1 MENFAPLTAATW
13 RPEAW
18 QAGAS
23 VPADPPSGQDFQSLL
38 EQIHTAP
45 TTTASS
51 THSAASSAPSA
62 ASSPAARAAV
72 PAPAYTVRGGDSLNS
87 IVQQLAREQ
96 GVQLS
101 AEQTHRYA
109 LELAQ
114 SNRISDPNRIR
125 PGQSLQTAGLFSNL
139 PSGNVGSSVGSSVA
153 NTDVPAPKTA
163 TAAVQTQQWL
173 AQRPVAGNRTPSTFS
188 APQLNR
194 AIPHARTLPGNA
206 SAHPVLQQ
214 TLERAVA
221 RGFIPAD
228 EKSAVEGKILQLAQ
242 KYRFAPD
249 DFARMTL
256 MESDGMNPKASNQ
269 RCHGIIQFCDGPNR
283 GAASV
288 GMAQQ
293 PKAILGL
300 SVYQQLHLVDT
311 YFDEVKLGRQDGPT
325 TLDDLYLTVL
335 QPAARQEKQAH
346 VPLNILGPQ
355 ARALHV
361 DADTRQPITRQSI
374 VDGLL
379 RHTREKLGQMFSPP
393 PPARAAA
400 AVQVSQT
407 DVPGAQDKRV
417 R

>member
-1 MENFAPLTAATW
+1 LENFAPLTASAW
-13 RPEAW
+13 RPETW
-18 QAGAS
+18 QASATA
-23 VPADPPSGQDFQSLL
+23 PADTPSGQDFQSLL
-38 EQIHTAP
+38 EQIHGGPAAAGTPAN
-45 TTTASS
+45 A
-51 THSAASSAPSA
+51 AAST
-62 ASSPAARAAV
+62 PAARAAL
-72 PAPAYTVRGGDSLNS
+72 PASAYTVRSGDSLNS
-87 IVQQLAREQ
+87 IVQHLAREQ

-114 SNRISDPNRIR
+114 NNRLNDPNRIQ
-125 PGQSLQTAGLFSNL
+125 PGQRLQTAGLFGAL
-139 PSGNVGSSVGSSVA
+139 PPGTLASTEPN
-153 NTDVPAPKTA
+153 PAR
-163 TAAVQTQQWL
+163 TAAPTAQTQSWL
-173 AQRPVAGNRTPSTFS
+173 AQRPVLGQRTPSTFS

-194 AIPHARTLPGNA
+194 AIPHARAA
-206 SAHPVLQQ
+206 SGQGPAHPVLQQ

-283 GAASV
+283 GAATV

-293 PKAILGL
+293 PKAILGM

-346 VPLNILGPQ
+346 APLNILGPQ

-393 PPARAAA
+393 VVPRGGA

-407 DVPGAQDKRV
+407 EPPGAQDKRL

>member
-1 MENFAPLTAATW
+1 MENFAPLSATTW

-18 QAGAS
+18 PESAGALPDS
-23 VPADPPSGQDFQSLL
+23 PSAQGFHALLQQMNPAPV
-38 EQIHTAP
+38 AP
-45 TTTASS
+45 A
-51 THSAASSAPSA
+51 AASPRPALPS
-62 ASSPAARAAV
+62 S
-72 PAPAYTVRGGDSLNS
+72 YTVRGGDSLNS

-96 GVQLS
+96 GVQIS

-114 SNRISDPNRIR
+114 SNRIGDPNRIQ
-125 PGQSLQTAGLFSNL
+125 PGQRLQTAGLFSAM
-139 PSGNVGSSVGSSVA
+139 PAG
-153 NTDVPAPKTA
+153 TEVPAARTTA
-163 TAAVQTQQWL
+163 PAVQTQTWL
-173 AQRPVAGNRTPSTFS
+173 AQRPVSGQRIPSTFS

-194 AIPHARTLPGNA
+194 AIPHARATPAGGA
-206 SAHPVLQQ
+206 AHPVLQQ

-249 DFARMTL
+249 DFARLTL

-283 GAASV
+283 GAATV

-325 TLDDLYLTVL
+325 SLDDLYLTVL

-346 VPLNILGPQ
+346 APLNILGPQ

-379 RHTREKLGQMFSPP
+379 SHTREKLGQMFAPP
-393 PPARAAA
+393 PPARTSAP
-400 AVQVSQT
+400 VQVSQAEVAT
-407 DVPGAQDKRV
+407 TPDKRV

>member
-1 MENFAPLTAATW
+1 LENFAPLTAAAW

-18 QAGAS
+18 QTGALAQS
-23 VPADPPSGQDFQSLL
+23 DSPSGQDFQSLL
-38 EQIHTAP
+38 EQINAAP
-45 TTTASS
+45 QQAGVSSTRDVNTAS
-51 THSAASSAPSA
+51 AA
-62 ASSPAARAAV
+62 AARTAL
-72 PAPAYTVRGGDSLNS
+72 PPSAYTVRGGDSLNS

-101 AEQTHRYA
+101 AEQAHRYA

-114 SNRISDPNRIR
+114 NNRITDPNRIQ
-125 PGQSLQTAGLFSNL
+125 PGQKLQTAGLFSTL
-139 PSGNVGSSVGSSVA
+139 PSGTWASA
-153 NTDVPAPKTA
+153 ETPAVKT
-163 TAAVQTQQWL
+163 TAAALQTQNWL
-173 AQRPVAGNRTPSTFS
+173 AQRPVSANRTPSTFS

-194 AIPHARTLPGNA
+194 AIPHARTA
-206 SAHPVLQQ
+206 SGQGPAHPVLQQ
-214 TLERAVA
+214 TLDRAVA

-228 EKSAVEGKILQLAQ
+228 EKSAVEGKILQMAQ

-269 RCHGIIQFCDGPNR
+269 RCHGIIQFCDGANR

-293 PKAILGL
+293 PKAILGM

-311 YFDEVKLGRQDGPT
+311 YFDDVKLGRQDGPT

-346 VPLNILGPQ
+346 APLNILGQQ

-379 RHTREKLGQMFSPP
+379 RHTREKLGQMFSPA
-393 PPARAAA
+393 PAPRAGT

-407 DVPGAQDKRV
+407 EVQGAQDKRV

>member
-1 MENFAPLTAATW
+1 LENFAPLTATAW
-13 RPEAW
+13 RPENWPAN
-18 QAGAS
+18 ATA
-23 VPADPPSGQDFQSLL
+23 PADTASGQDFQSLL
-38 EQIHTAP
+38 EQIHGTPAAAGTSATTP
-45 TTTASS
+45 TS
-51 THSAASSAPSA
+51 ASSARTAPP
-62 ASSPAARAAV
+62 AST
-72 PAPAYTVRGGDSLNS
+72 YTVRGGDSLNG

-114 SNRISDPNRIR
+114 NNRISDPNRIQ
-125 PGQSLQTAGLFSNL
+125 PGQRLQTAGLFSA
-139 PSGNVGSSVGSSVA
+139 PFSASVA
-153 NTDVPAPKTA
+153 STEPAA
-163 TAAVQTQQWL
+163 TRAAAPTVQTQNWL
-173 AQRPVAGNRTPSTFS
+173 AQRPVLGNRTPSTFS

-194 AIPHARTLPGNA
+194 AIPHARG
-206 SAHPVLQQ
+206 SSGSGQAHPVLQQ
-214 TLERAVA
+214 TLDRAVA

-283 GAASV
+283 GAATV

-293 PKAILGL
+293 PKAILGM

-346 VPLNILGPQ
+346 APLNILGPQ
-355 ARALHV
+355 ARTLHV

-379 RHTREKLGQMFSPP
+379 RHTREKLGQMFSTPVGP
-393 PPARAAA
+393 RTGTT
-400 AVQVSQT
+400 VQISQT
-407 DVPGAQDKRV
+407 EVPGAQDKRV

>member
-1 MENFAPLTAATW
+1 MENFAPLAATAW
-13 RPEAW
+13 RPESR
-18 QAGAS
+18 QAS
-23 VPADPPSGQDFQSLL
+23 SPALSEPIPAQDFQSLFDQVNTL
-38 EQIHTAP
+38 PSVTP
-45 TTTASS
+45 ASG
-51 THSAASSAPSA
+51 AK
-62 ASSPAARAAV
+62 PAAQAHYR
-72 PAPAYTVRGGDSLNS
+72 VRPGDSLNA
-87 IVQQLAREQ
+87 IVQHLAREQ
-96 GVQLS
+96 GIPLN
-101 AEQTHRYA
+101 ADQTHRQA

-114 SNRISDPNRIR
+114 LNRISDPNRIQ
-125 PGQSLQTAGLFSNL
+125 PGQLLKTAGLFDSL
-139 PSGNVGSSVGSSVA
+139 PPGTLA
-153 NTDVPAPKTA
+153 HAQAPAAKTDAMP
-163 TAAVQTQQWL
+163 VQTQNWL
-173 AQRPVAGNRTPSTFS
+173 AQRPTLGHRTPSTFT

-194 AIPHARTLPGNA
+194 AIPHARALAGSGP
-206 SAHPVLQQ
+206 AHPVLQQ

-256 MESDGMNPKASNQ
+256 MESDGMNPRATNQ

-293 PKAILGL
+293 PRAILGL

-311 YFDEVKLGRQDGPT
+311 YFDEVKLGRQQGPT

-355 ARALHV
+355 ARSLHV

-374 VDGLL
+374 VEGLL
-379 RHTREKLGQMFSPP
+379 RHTREKLGQIFT
-393 PPARAAA
+393 PAPAPGRAGA
-400 AVQVSQT
+400 AVQVSQSE
-407 DVPGAQDKRV
+407 VQPQQER
-417 R
+417 RIR

>member
-1 MENFAPLTAATW
+1 MENFAPLTAAAW

-18 QAGAS
+18 QASATA
-23 VPADPPSGQDFQSLL
+23 PADSPSGQDFQSLL
-38 EQIHTAP
+38 DQINTSPTQAGKSASGAAAP
-45 TTTASS
+45 
-51 THSAASSAPSA
+51 AASVAT
-62 ASSPAARAAV
+62 AARAAH
-72 PAPAYTVRGGDSLNS
+72 PPTALTVRVGDSLNS

-114 SNRISDPNRIR
+114 NNRITDPNRIQ
-125 PGQSLQTAGLFSNL
+125 PGQRLQTAGLFSAL
-139 PSGNVGSSVGSSVA
+139 PTGTLASAEAPAARVS
-153 NTDVPAPKTA
+153 PAPL
-163 TAAVQTQQWL
+163 QTQNWL
-173 AQRPVAGNRTPSTFS
+173 AQRPVSGQRTPSTFS

-194 AIPHARTLPGNA
+194 AIPHARTGAGQSP
-206 SAHPVLQQ
+206 AHPVLQQ

-293 PKAILGL
+293 PKAILGM
-300 SVYQQLHLVDT
+300 SVYQQLHLVDS
-311 YFDEVKLGRQDGPT
+311 YFDDVKLGRQDGPT

-346 VPLNILGPQ
+346 APLNILGPQ

-379 RHTREKLGQMFSPP
+379 RHTREKLGQMFSV
-393 PPARAAA
+393 PPAPRAGT
-400 AVQVSQT
+400 AVQVSQSE
-407 DVPGAQDKRV
+407 VPGAQDKRV

>member
-1 MENFAPLTAATW
+1 MENFAPLTATAW
-13 RPEAW
+13 KPEAW
-18 QAGAS
+18 PTSA
-23 VPADPPSGQDFQSLL
+23 PALTDNASGQDFQSLL
-38 EQIHTAP
+38 EQIKAPASAPAAKPAFAP
-45 TTTASS
+45 T
-51 THSAASSAPSA
+51 
-62 ASSPAARAAV
+62 
-72 PAPAYTVRGGDSLNS
+72 YTVKGGDSLNG

-96 GVQLS
+96 GVQIS

-114 SNRISDPNRIR
+114 NNRISDPNRIQ
-125 PGQSLQTAGLFSNL
+125 PGQRLQTAGLFSTL
-139 PSGNVGSSVGSSVA
+139 PQGTAASQEL
-153 NTDVPAPKTA
+153 PAAKTA
-163 TAAVQTQQWL
+163 SAQVQTQHWL
-173 AQRPVAGNRTPSTFS
+173 AQRPGMGTRSPSSFS

-194 AIPHARTLPGNA
+194 AIPQARAVNSTNP
-206 SAHPVLQQ
+206 AHPILQQ

-256 MESDGMNPKASNQ
+256 MESDGMNPRASNQ

-283 GAASV
+283 GAATV

-346 VPLNILGPQ
+346 APLNIMGPQ

-361 DADTRQPITRQSI
+361 DSDTRQPITRQSI

-379 RHTREKLGQMFSPP
+379 RHTRDKLGQMFA
-393 PPARAAA
+393 PPAAPRAGN

-407 DVPGAQDKRV
+407 EVVTPQDKRV

>member
-1 MENFAPLTAATW
+1 MENFAPLTATAW
-13 RPEAW
+13 KPEAW
-18 QAGAS
+18 PTSA
-23 VPADPPSGQDFQSLL
+23 PALTDNPSGQDFQSLL
-38 EQIHTAP
+38 EQIKAPASAPAAKPTFAP
-45 TTTASS
+45 T
-51 THSAASSAPSA
+51 
-62 ASSPAARAAV
+62 
-72 PAPAYTVRGGDSLNS
+72 YTVKGGDSLNG

-96 GVQLS
+96 GVQIS

-114 SNRISDPNRIR
+114 NNRISDPNRIQ
-125 PGQSLQTAGLFSNL
+125 PGQRLQTAGLFSTL
-139 PSGNVGSSVGSSVA
+139 PQGTAA
-153 NTDVPAPKTA
+153 NQELPAAKTA
-163 TAAVQTQQWL
+163 SAQVQTQHWL
-173 AQRPVAGNRTPSTFS
+173 AQRPGMGTRSPSSFS

-194 AIPHARTLPGNA
+194 AIPQARAVNSTNP
-206 SAHPVLQQ
+206 AHPILQQ

-256 MESDGMNPKASNQ
+256 MESDGMNPRASNQ

-283 GAASV
+283 GAATV

-346 VPLNILGPQ
+346 APLNIMGPQ

-361 DADTRQPITRQSI
+361 DSDTRQPITRQSI

-379 RHTREKLGQMFSPP
+379 RHTRDKLGQMFA
-393 PPARAAA
+393 PPAAPRAGN

-407 DVPGAQDKRV
+407 EVVTPQDKRV